1 MTVDKC
7 AKCDTHAKCIN
18 GKCKCREGWVGN
30 GYECIK
36 GTFVHCL
43 KNLGRE
49 LFHKL
54 VFLISQI

>member
-36 GTFVHCL
+36 GTFVHYL

-49 LFHKL
+49 LFHKP